1 MTRHRV
7 EFKLSMPGRSSWNGG
22 WSGEGR
28 NYLVVRELSDED
40 LARLFDIAPDG
51 VDLTKCRRI
60 WTHRWSDGWLAQ
72 IADEVH
78 LSFVEA
84 RSYFRRRDHLKVTG
98 NPIRAYILSGDRV
111 TITFPGNRTWR
122 DAIRPATEKKES
134 AKAKVKKAA

>member
-72 IADEVH
+72 IAARVVPFDEE
-78 LSFVEA
+78 LP
-84 RSYFRRRDHLKVTG
+84 RSDGFHGCAWMIDNILAKGDPHGEVT
-98 NPIRAYILSGDRV
+98 S
-111 TITFPGNRTWR
+111 
-122 DAIRPATEKKES
+122 
-134 AKAKVKKAA
+134 